1 MQSNKKQTTTRRRFL
16 RQATLG
22 ASTLAFSSLALGKLS
37 ACAPEQERKLGIALV
52 GLGNYSKN
60 KLAPALQVTE
70 RCRLAGIVTGTPAKA
85 EEWSKQYGIPG
96 ENIYNYNTFDQIQDN
111 EDIDIVYV
119 VLPNG
124 MHAEYTIRAA
134 QAGKHVICEKPM
146 AISVEECRQMIE
158 ACEQAG
164 VKMQIG
170 YRCQYD
176 PHHQEIMRL
185 GQEEV
190 LGKVMLIQTGN
201 GFYYGGGSDNWRFND
216 PELAG
221 GGALMD
227 MGVYCIQGAR
237 YTMGKE
243 PVAVTAQFYNPRPEI
258 IIPELDDTM
267 TWQMEFDN
275 GAIANCSTS
284 YGARS
289 DYLKVSAQEGNF
301 ELHPC
306 YQYNKPEGEVQGE
319 PISFEG
325 ENQQAVQM
333 DAFAS
338 NIMENTP
345 VVADGMEGLHDMM
358 VVEAI
363 YRSAANGGRREKVG

>member
-1 MQSNKKQTTTRRRFL
+1 MNELTTRRQFL
-16 RQATLG
+16 KRSSRIGVSAIALSLSLG
-22 ASTLAFSSLALGKLS
+22 ELY
-37 ACAPEQERKLGIALV
+37 ACASEQDRKLGVALV
-52 GLGNYSKN
+52 GLGNYSTN
-60 KLAPALQVTE
+60 KLAPALQETGY
-70 RCRLAGIVTGTPAKA
+70 CRLAGIVTGTPAKA
-85 EEWSKQYGIPG
+85 ERWAREYNIP
-96 ENIYNYNTFDQIQDN
+96 EKNIYNYDTYDQIRDN

-124 MHAEYTIRAA
+124 MHAEYTIRGAE
-134 QAGKHVICEKPM
+134 AGKHVICEKPM
-146 AISVEECRQMIE
+146 ANTVEECRQMIG
-158 ACEQAG
+158 ACEKAG
-164 VKMQIG
+164 VKLQIG

-185 GQEEV
+185 GQQEV
-190 LGKVMLIQTGN
+190 LGKVMLIQSGN
-201 GFYYGGGSDNWRFND
+201 GFYYGGGSDNWRFHD
-216 PELAG
+216 PALAG

-237 YTMGKE
+237 YSMGKE
-243 PVAVTAQFYNPRPEI
+243 PTAVTAQFFNPRPEI
-258 IIPELDDTM
+258 LHPELDDTM

-306 YQYNKPEGEVQGE
+306 YQYNKPEGEVRGE
-319 PISFEG
+319 AISFPAQ
-325 ENQQAVQM
+325 NQQALQM
-333 DAFAS
+333 DAFAR
-338 NIMENTP
+338 NIMDNTP
-345 VVADGMEGLHDMM
+345 VIADGYEGLRDMM

-363 YRSAANGGRREKVG
+363 YRSTAAGGERVKIG